1 MARESYI
8 YDKREGVQIMRILLV
23 CVVSVL
29 LFIFVIV
36 GSPMYVNF
44 YGSDASLAFLSMSR
58 VITLIACFMPLFLL
72 AQLIV
77 SALCRL
83 MSSAGSKGGK
93 FLSLKRLI
101 NSGGACIYGL
111 LIVYCA
117 IWNMADFLIHGS
129 AAYRNFPISLG
140 VATYLGLALETARL
154 LALAFRKPV
163 VRDDFLLTNDLSF
176 STVEWKSLK
185 VNHSA
190 RKFAGTENSRRPRK
204 AL

>member
-1 MARESYI
+1 MGSVPMWFAARESYI

-44 YGSDASLAFLSMSR
+44 YGSDASLAYLSMSR

-93 FLSLKRLI
+93 FLSLEQSRLASKSKARRLPPVRHAR
-101 NSGGACIYGL
+101 SGAKTTRGRL
-111 LIVYCA
+111 
-117 IWNMADFLIHGS
+117 
-129 AAYRNFPISLG
+129 SL
-140 VATYLGLALETARL
+140 ATA
-154 LALAFRKPV
+154 
-163 VRDDFLLTNDLSF
+163 
-176 STVEWKSLK
+176 ST
-185 VNHSA
+185 
-190 RKFAGTENSRRPRK
+190 
-204 AL
+204 